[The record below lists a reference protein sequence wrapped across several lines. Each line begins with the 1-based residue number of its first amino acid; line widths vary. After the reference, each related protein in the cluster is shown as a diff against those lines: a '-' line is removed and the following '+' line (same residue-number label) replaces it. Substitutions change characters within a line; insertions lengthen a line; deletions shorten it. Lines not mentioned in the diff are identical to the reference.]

1 MKKEQSYSVDQIADG
16 SLVDE
21 MNEGLRSCVEDVQR
35 DEGLKKPRK
44 IEVHVSLTPDG
55 NGHVKISYHV
65 TPKLAKREG
74 EEEGY
79 IDKEGQLK
87 FGEPQ
92 VQMQLPHEAATENVG
107 G

>member
-1 MKKEQSYSVDQIADG
+1 MANTQIYSVDQIADG
-16 SLVDE
+16 ALVDE
-21 MNEGLRSCVEDVQR
+21 MNEGLKSCVEDVQR

-44 IEVHVSLTPDG
+44 IEVQVSLTPDG
-55 NGHVKISYHV
+55 NGHVKISYNV

-79 IDKEGQLK
+79 IDKEGQLR

-92 VQMQLPHEAATENVG
+92 VRMQLPHDGVTESVG
-107 G
+107 E